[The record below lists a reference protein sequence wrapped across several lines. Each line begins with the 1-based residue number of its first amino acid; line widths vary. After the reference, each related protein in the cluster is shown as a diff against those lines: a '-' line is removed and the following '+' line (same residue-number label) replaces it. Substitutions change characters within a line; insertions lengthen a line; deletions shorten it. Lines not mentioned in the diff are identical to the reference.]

1 MFTKELL
8 ESGPIAEDEIMV
20 SFDVKALFPSIPVNN
35 AIGTLR
41 DWLLSQYE
49 GESWRQK
56 TIQYV
61 KFTKLCMEQSYFQ
74 FRDCIYQQKMG
85 ASMGNPLSP
94 FLSEVYM
101 AALEHELQTKN
112 LLPERWWRYVDDV
125 FCIIK
130 RDSLT
135 TVLDTINSARR
146 SIKFTYE
153 MEVEGKL
160 PFLDI
165 LILREPGCPS
175 SFSFEI
181 YRKPTNT
188 RRTIPATS
196 NHSFQ
201 HKMAAYHYFI
211 HRMTTLPLSE
221 AGKQKEL
228 EYIFETAE
236 INGYSR
242 TTIQAIIDK
251 KERKLHRT
259 SLTTLTQPAEPL
271 RRAAVEFDYR
281 ITRPL
286 RQKLVKFGIDL
297 VFSSRNSQLESIL
310 GSTKD
315 PIPTLG
321 KPGIYKVS
329 CGHCDMSYIGQT
341 KRLLQT
347 RLDEHI
353 ITDVRIAKEEIRKG
367 LVPHFRSAVAEHII
381 KEKHNITN
389 SDAVILRHI
398 TNPLKLAVAESLE
411 IFKAGNT
418 RLLNKDSGNGSTW
431 LFKLLPIQAPKK
443 NEEVVPTVTTN
454 TDTPAMNLQSR
465 TEH

>member
-1 MFTKELL
+1 
-8 ESGPIAEDEIMV
+8 
-20 SFDVKALFPSIPVNN
+20 
-35 AIGTLR
+35 
-41 DWLLSQYE
+41 
-49 GESWRQK
+49 
-56 TIQYV
+56 
-61 KFTKLCMEQSYFQ
+61 
-74 FRDCIYQQKMG
+74 
-85 ASMGNPLSP
+85 
-94 FLSEVYM
+94 
-101 AALEHELQTKN
+101 
-112 LLPERWWRYVDDV
+112 
-125 FCIIK
+125 
-130 RDSLT
+130 
-135 TVLDTINSARR
+135 
-146 SIKFTYE
+146 
-153 MEVEGKL
+153 
-160 PFLDI
+160 
-165 LILREPGCPS
+165 
-175 SFSFEI
+175 
-181 YRKPTNT
+181 
-188 RRTIPATS
+188 
-196 NHSFQ
+196 
-201 HKMAAYHYFI
+201 
-211 HRMTTLPLSE
+211 MTTLPLSE

-259 SLTTLTQPAEPL
+259 SLTTLTPPVEPL

-286 RQKLVKFGIDL
+286 RQKLAKFGIDL

-321 KPGIYKVS
+321 KPGIYEVS

-353 ITDVRIAKEEIRKG
+353 HTYVKIAMEEKRKG
-367 LVPHFRSAVAEHII
+367 FVPHFKSAVTEHII
-381 KEKHNITN
+381 EEKHNITT

-398 TNPLKLAVAESLE
+398 TNPSKLAVAESLE
-411 IFKAGNT
+411 IFKAGNK

-431 LFKLLPIQAPKK
+431 LFKLLPIQAQKK